1 MGSVGSPPNSESQT
15 VSNILQTQFPE
26 VSNSSKNTIII
37 AVQGAPVYSDSLK
50 DAVLKLNGTLSKDKQ
65 IINYTGESSLY
76 SLEASLLNESLPAI
90 INQTANL
97 QSNITT
103 INSGLYSLQDN
114 LSVLST
120 NLFQMQDGINQ
131 TAQLVYG
138 IPAAYVNVW
147 QGVSQ
152 QLSAFGD
159 TNPIDANIQANAT
172 MFSVTSNFGGNAQ
185 SIGYYTAFFN
195 AWNASYQ
202 VLPNSTSV
210 SDREA
215 FAVGQAV
222 AAFLNNP
229 QLDTQTSQMLGL
241 VASGLTVTT
250 WNQFN
255 ALENLTI
262 STMASNIPSEL
273 SSSLGTSAIEPC

>member
-1 MGSVGSPPNSESQT
+1 MLLSLILIPSFFSSVSYDIMGSVGSPPNSESQT
-15 VSNILQTQFPE
+15 VSNILQAQFPQI
-26 VSNSSKNTIII
+26 SNNSKNTIII

-50 DAVLKLNGTLSKDKQ
+50 DTVLKLNGTLSKDKAV
-65 IINYTGESSLY
+65 INYTGESSLY
-76 SLEASLLNESLPAI
+76 SMEASLLNESLPEI

-97 QSNITT
+97 KSNITT

-120 NLFQMQDGINQ
+120 NLFQLQDGINQ

-159 TNPIDANIQANAT
+159 TNPIDANNQANAT
-172 MFSVTSNFGGNAQ
+172 MFNVTSNFGGNAQ

-202 VLPNSTSV
+202 VLPDSTSV

-215 FAVGQAV
+215 FAVR
-222 AAFLNNP
+222 
-229 QLDTQTSQMLGL
+229 S
-241 VASGLTVTT
+241 SGCSFSE
-250 WNQFN
+250 Q
-255 ALENLTI
+255 
-262 STMASNIPSEL
+262 STA
-273 SSSLGTSAIEPC
+273 